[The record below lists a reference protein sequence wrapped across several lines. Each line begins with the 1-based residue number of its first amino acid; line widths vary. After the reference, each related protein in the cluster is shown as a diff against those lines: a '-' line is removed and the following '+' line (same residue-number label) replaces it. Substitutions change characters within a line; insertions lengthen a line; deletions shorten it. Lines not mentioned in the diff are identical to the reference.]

1 MSLMV
6 HFFLML
12 NKSPLSRLTTVCCC
26 CCSVTKSCPT
36 LCNSTDCGMLA
47 FPVPH
52 HLLEFAQVHVHCIS
66 DAIQPSHPLLPSSPS
81 AFHLSTVYS
90 PTRWHHRCFQV
101 LANTNKTARSS
112 VKAMFTSIKHMGFY
126 EYCALCT
133 WLHFP
138 FCFVHL
144 ASQS

>member
-1 MSLMV
+1 MV

-12 NKSPLSRLTTVCCC
+12 NNSPLSRLTTVCCC

-36 LCNSTDCGMLA
+36 LCNSTDCGMLG

-90 PTRWHHRCFQV
+90 LTRCIIDASKFWQIQTKLLLTYMCRFLCQHKCQV
-101 LANTNKTARSS
+101 PLGKYHENKLLDPLL
-112 VKAMFTSIKHMGFY
+112 K
-126 EYCALCT
+126 LC
-133 WLHFP
+133 L
-138 FCFVHL
+138 L
-144 ASQS
+144 L